1 MLFADAL
8 AGAVDSGGTFAGVSG
23 FKASSSERRF
33 ESEGSVVCDW
43 LLEEVVDAVFAGAE
57 AGEGALSAAAAAF
70 PFGTDVVE
78 GVPDCCC
85 KTSSKVEGV
94 SPSDEAFA
102 GLLLFAGTAGEGAK
116 LFNKVL

>member
-33 ESEGSVVCDW
+33 ESERSVVCDW

-57 AGEGALSAAAAAF
+57 AVEGVLSAAAAF